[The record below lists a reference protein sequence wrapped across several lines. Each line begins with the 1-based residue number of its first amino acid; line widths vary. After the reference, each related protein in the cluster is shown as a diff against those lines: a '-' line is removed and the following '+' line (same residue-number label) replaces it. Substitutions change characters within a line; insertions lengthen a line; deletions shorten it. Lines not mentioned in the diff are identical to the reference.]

1 MNDSINQIKNVPNNA
16 DGQTFI
22 RVLRQSLKGTPNGVF
37 IRGRG
42 PRKPHISNG
51 RSHDRLRQDLPL
63 KLATHFTV
71 YITEK
76 PKFRYVKKMVTKTV
90 MVTVPQ
96 TRQEIDY
103 VRVPTKWASPTVKA
117 QFKSGISV

>member
-1 MNDSINQIKNVPNNA
+1 MNDSIRYIKNVPNNA

-37 IRGRG
+37 VRGRG
-42 PRKPHISNG
+42 PRKPHVSQD

-63 KLATHFTV
+63 KHATHFTV

-76 PKFRYVKKMVTKTV
+76 PRYRYVTRTKTV
-90 MVTVPQ
+90 TE
-96 TRQEIDY
+96 T
-103 VRVPTKWASPTVKA
+103 VRVPTKWASA
-117 QFKSGISV
+117 RDILSV

>member
-1 MNDSINQIKNVPNNA
+1 MNDKINQIKFVPNNVE
-16 DGQTFI
+16 GHQFI
-22 RVLRQSLKGTPNGVF
+22 RSLRKFLKNTPNGISV
-37 IRGRG
+37 RGRG
-42 PRKPHISNG
+42 PRKPHVSNG

-76 PKFRYVKKMVTKTV
+76 PKFRYVKKMVTKKV
-90 MVTVPQ
+90 MVIVPQ
-96 TRQEIDY
+96 IRQEVDY

>member
-1 MNDSINQIKNVPNNA
+1 MNDSIRYIKNVPNNA

-37 IRGRG
+37 VRGRG
-42 PRKPHISNG
+42 PRKPHVG
-51 RSHDRLRQDLPL
+51 QGQSHDRLRQDLPL

-76 PKFRYVKKMVTKTV
+76 PKFRYVRQTKTV
-90 MVTVPQ
+90 TEWVKT
-96 TRQEIDY
+96 
-103 VRVPTKWASPTVKA
+103 PTKWASPTVKA
-117 QFKSGISV
+117 QFKSGLSV